1 MKKTLLTFLFIMV
14 TALTASADPFLVSDP
29 QEGVEDHVFDCGVYN
44 TITQAHT
51 DGSFRWDFAEWT
63 GGFGWYDCT
72 VKARATYEVEDVATG
87 VMTEATIESGPAL
100 VRIKIPKA
108 GSNAGYRV
116 SE

>member
-1 MKKTLLTFLFIMV
+1 MKKTLLTLLFIMV
-14 TALTASADPFLVSDP
+14 TALTANADPFLVSDP
-29 QEGVEDHVFDCGVYN
+29 QEGVEGHVFDCGIYN
-44 TITQAHT
+44 TITQAHI

-72 VKARATYEVEDVATG
+72 VKARASYEVEDVATG
-87 VMTEATIESGPAL
+87 VITSSTIESEAAL

-108 GSNAGYRV
+108 GSNSGYRV